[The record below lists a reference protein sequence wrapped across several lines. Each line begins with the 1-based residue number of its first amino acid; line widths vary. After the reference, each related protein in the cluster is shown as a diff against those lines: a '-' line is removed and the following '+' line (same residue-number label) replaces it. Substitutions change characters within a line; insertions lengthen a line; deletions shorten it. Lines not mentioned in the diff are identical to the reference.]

1 MPYDEEVLLPFS
13 ALRSAIPPVTRCKST
28 LLVSSLRTLKETGH
42 YARYAELLD
51 RAIATSSSSASP
63 AYGRRSS
70 SNGLTP
76 LRGIDNRE
84 SRIQKHALGAIDAE
98 PLLIPHPVPRFE

>member
-51 RAIATSSSSASP
+51 PGYRDVVLECVAGVWLPIELKRTRASSRHRQSREPHSEAR
-63 AYGRRSS
+63 AWRDRR
-70 SNGLTP
+70 
-76 LRGIDNRE
+76 
-84 SRIQKHALGAIDAE
+84 
-98 PLLIPHPVPRFE
+98 